1 MAIDVTTEVVIRR
14 PRADVAAFMF
24 DPRNDATWTTGVVEC
39 RPLDDGRLRT
49 GSRVERHV
57 KFLGR
62 KFAYLYEVVDA
73 EDDAFVE
80 MKVEQP
86 FPMLVRYELVDA
98 DGGTIARIRARG
110 DATGFF
116 RVAAPFMARM
126 VRRNIGKDLELLKQH
141 LEQRS

>member
-1 MAIDVTTEVVIRR
+1 
-14 PRADVAAFMF
+14 
-24 DPRNDATWTTGVVEC
+24 
-39 RPLDDGRLRT
+39 
-49 GSRVERHV
+49 
-57 KFLGR
+57 
-62 KFAYLYEVVDA
+62 
-73 EDDAFVE
+73 
-80 MKVEQP
+80 
-86 FPMLVRYELVDA
+86 VDA